1 MPADSAGRP
10 EKAKSRNAGVHKAE
24 ESDRGVVP
32 MNQPNKGAE
41 ATKEAGE
48 GRQRTKENIVKSST
62 PPHRTG
68 AVCPRD

>member
-1 MPADSAGRP
+1 
-10 EKAKSRNAGVHKAE
+10 
-24 ESDRGVVP
+24 